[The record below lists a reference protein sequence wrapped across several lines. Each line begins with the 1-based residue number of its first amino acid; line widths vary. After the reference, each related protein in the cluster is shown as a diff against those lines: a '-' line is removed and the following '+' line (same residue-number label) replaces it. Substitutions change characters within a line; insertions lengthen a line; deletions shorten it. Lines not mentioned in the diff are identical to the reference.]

1 MKSRVHSYVGSG
13 LVAVGLVAAS
23 GCSAAPTS
31 PAGVSSAA
39 AIQTTSSSPASGS
52 SLQSV
57 MKKSTVQGTFPLSAG
72 TFQIANGAG
81 DSISGTYAGTAVFS
95 SNGPEKAALTLQ
107 ISGGTGAFAGA
118 SGTALATGTGG
129 FADEGAFT
137 IDARGDVAIA
147 GGKHAQITL
156 SLSGTSR
163 ATCSDTSQI
172 AITQT
177 ADGNMARAGHVH
189 GTFDH
194 VVGNTGCIP

>member
-137 IDARGDVAIA
+137 IDARGDVALT
-147 GGKHAQITL
+147 GGKHAQMTFG
-156 SLSGTSR
+156 LSGTSSVSCS
-163 ATCSDTSQI
+163 ATNQLTISQSG
-172 AITQT
+172 
-177 ADGNMARAGHVH
+177 DGSMGRAGRVH
-189 GTFDH
+189 GTLQH
-194 VVGNTGCIP
+194 VVGNADCAS